1 LGATTEASSQVKMA
15 IPSKYGVR
23 LPIGVDVKR
32 DYAEYHSS
40 YKFEDGQLTAAR
52 SYKFW

>member
-1 LGATTEASSQVKMA
+1 MKIG
-15 IPSKYGVR
+15 IPAKYGVH

-40 YKFEDGQLTAAR
+40 YKFDAGQLMASR
-52 SYKFW
+52 RLQDFVYGNSL